1 VNSNSVSNISVVAH
15 EMGHQFGAN
24 HTFNNC
30 GENIAAGNDFE
41 PGSGSTIMSY
51 GGLCGSNNVV
61 TQSDAYYHN
70 ASLIEIYNYMRDPAS
85 TGFSCA
91 NAIVSNNEPPKI
103 TKMPESGRTIPFKTP
118 FILQGTA
125 IDAKEDTLTYCWE
138 QKDANLKSTPLGS
151 PTDNAPIF
159 RSFPPNGNNYR
170 VFPSASNVIS
180 NVNSIN
186 EILPTYKRSLNF
198 ALSVRDNNSE
208 TGLATWEFVKMDVTD
223 QAGPFTVL
231 SPNAPMTIKAGEPLI
246 ISWDVANT
254 NLSPVSCKNVDIYL
268 SLDGVLDPENEKM
281 ILISSKTANDGEA
294 TIFLPDVTTSNARIM
309 VKASDNFFFDI
320 NNVNLTITPTEKQ
333 GALLLA
339 TVNETKLC
347 LPNTS
352 NIGLSTKS
360 VGAYSGDV
368 SFAIK
373 ALPEGIQSNFLKSTE
388 KVGIDNVLQLTFSND
403 VSSGLYE
410 IVLYAIDSENDTT
423 FQTITY
429 EVTST
434 NFDDL
439 SLVGP
444 ETGTKN
450 FEGLPTFTWTSAF
463 NADTYT
469 LEVSKDPRFLQDQI
483 EISIATPDTVK
494 LANKTLDKA
503 EIYYWRVKASNSCGS
518 VNSEVFAFGTE
529 VLACKTYAASD
540 LPQNLSQSGRPTIE
554 SKILIGDNFNITDL
568 NVKSVNIDHDNFKDL
583 KGTLISPTNI
593 AVILWNNQC
602 PRRMNINFGFDND
615 APSIFTCATTA
626 NAQYKAV
633 ESLDTFNNTASNGTW
648 TLKVEDLVAGNG
660 GSLKGLEI
668 ELCGNLEVD
677 NPTVSTNTLKV
688 EYQKTG
694 SISKSFLEALN
705 GNTTPENL
713 VYKIVNDVSFGMIT
727 KSGNLLSVGE
737 TFSQADVNAG
747 IIVYQ
752 NVGPELG
759 PSENATDVLKI
770 IVENGVGGW
779 AGVIDFNILIENTTV
794 STKDDLFQSRL
805 TVYPV
810 PADEEITFVVP
821 DVISAKGRYI
831 IYDLNGK
838 MVMKGNSVDG
848 LNKVNVSQIATGQ
861 YFIQVA
867 IEQNILTGR
876 FTKVDN

>member
-1 VNSNSVSNISVVAH
+1 
-15 EMGHQFGAN
+15 
-24 HTFNNC
+24 
-30 GENIAAGNDFE
+30 
-41 PGSGSTIMSY
+41 
-51 GGLCGSNNVV
+51 
-61 TQSDAYYHN
+61 
-70 ASLIEIYNYMRDPAS
+70 
-85 TGFSCA
+85 
-91 NAIVSNNEPPKI
+91 
-103 TKMPESGRTIPFKTP
+103 
-118 FILQGTA
+118 
-125 IDAKEDTLTYCWE
+125 
-138 QKDANLKSTPLGS
+138 
-151 PTDNAPIF
+151 
-159 RSFPPNGNNYR
+159 
-170 VFPSASNVIS
+170 
-180 NVNSIN
+180 
-186 EILPTYKRSLNF
+186 
-198 ALSVRDNNSE
+198 
-208 TGLATWEFVKMDVTD
+208 
-223 QAGPFTVL
+223 
-231 SPNAPMTIKAGEPLI
+231 
-246 ISWDVANT
+246 
-254 NLSPVSCKNVDIYL
+254 
-268 SLDGVLDPENEKM
+268 
-281 ILISSKTANDGEA
+281 
-294 TIFLPDVTTSNARIM
+294 
-309 VKASDNFFFDI
+309 
-320 NNVNLTITPTEKQ
+320 
-333 GALLLA
+333 
-339 TVNETKLC
+339 
-347 LPNTS
+347 
-352 NIGLSTKS
+352 
-360 VGAYSGDV
+360 
-368 SFAIK
+368 
-373 ALPEGIQSNFLKSTE
+373 
-388 KVGIDNVLQLTFSND
+388 
-403 VSSGLYE
+403 
-410 IVLYAIDSENDTT
+410 
-423 FQTITY
+423 
-429 EVTST
+429 
-434 NFDDL
+434 
-439 SLVGP
+439 
-444 ETGTKN
+444 
-450 FEGLPTFTWTSAF
+450 
-463 NADTYT
+463 
-469 LEVSKDPRFLQDQI
+469 
-483 EISIATPDTVK
+483 
-494 LANKTLDKA
+494 
-503 EIYYWRVKASNSCGS
+503 
-518 VNSEVFAFGTE
+518 
-529 VLACKTYAASD
+529 
-540 LPQNLSQSGRPTIE
+540 
-554 SKILIGDNFNITDL
+554 
-568 NVKSVNIDHDNFKDL
+568 
-583 KGTLISPTNI
+583 
-593 AVILWNNQC
+593 
-602 PRRMNINFGFDND
+602 MNINFGFDND